1 MRRIQTCVVTVLAL
15 MLGCASG
22 HLVQLNASPQVPAA
36 QGAVRVTS
44 GANNNTRLRIDV
56 HHLAEPQ
63 RVAPGAT
70 ALVAWAQ
77 PSAAGGTPQNIGA
90 LRVNDKLEGEL
101 ETVTP
106 QRDFQL
112 MITAEPSPTAS
123 VPSGM
128 PLLSA
133 HISPR

>member
-1 MRRIQTCVVTVLAL
+1 MRRIRTCVVAVLGL

-22 HLVQLNASPQVPAA
+22 RMVRLNGSPQVPAA
-36 QGAVRVTS
+36 QGAVRITS

-63 RVAPGAT
+63 RIAPGAT
-70 ALVAWAQ
+70 ALVAWTQ
-77 PSAAGGTPQNIGA
+77 QSAAGSMPQNIGA
-90 LRVNDKLEGEL
+90 LRVNDRLEGEL

-106 QRDFQL
+106 QQDFEL
-112 MITAEPSPTAS
+112 IITAEPSPTAS
-123 VPSGM
+123 VPSGA

-133 HISPR
+133 HIGPR